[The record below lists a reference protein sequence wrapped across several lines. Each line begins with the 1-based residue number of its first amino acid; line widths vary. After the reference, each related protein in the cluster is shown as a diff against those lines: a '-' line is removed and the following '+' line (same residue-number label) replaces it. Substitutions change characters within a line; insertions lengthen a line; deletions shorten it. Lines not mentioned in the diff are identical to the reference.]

1 MAYIPSDNKEKNK
14 VAVNFSN
21 IVFGYDSNH
30 IETVIKNVSFDIYD
44 GEYICIVGHNGSGKS
59 TISKILIGLL
69 KPWSGTVSVFGT
81 ELSRLTLKDIRNKV
95 GIVFQNPDNQFIGI
109 TAEDDI
115 AFGLE
120 NHRVNSTY
128 MYDIIQ
134 TASSIVNVRHLL
146 KLNASKLSGGQ
157 KQRVAIAST
166 LAMNPSIIIFDESTS
181 MLDPKA
187 KIELKNLILLL
198 KKKYHKTI
206 ISITHD
212 MEELTLC
219 DRALVI
225 KQGNVLKIGKPR
237 EIFED
242 PAFLKENNLA
252 LPFNL
257 ELSKLL
263 NEKNKKIDITL
274 DENKLIEKISSLC

>member
-1 MAYIPSDNKEKNK
+1 MSIQQQQESKKI
-14 VAVNFSN
+14 AVRFSN
-21 IVFGYDSNH
+21 VVFGYDSNH
-30 IETVIKNVSFDIYD
+30 IEPTVKNINFEIYD
-44 GEYICIVGHNGSGKS
+44 GEYICVVGHNGSGKS
-59 TISKILIGLL
+59 TISKILVGLL
-69 KPWSGTVSVFGT
+69 KPWSGEVTVFNTV
-81 ELSRLTLKDIRNKV
+81 LSRMTLKAIRNKV

-120 NHRVNSTY
+120 NHKINSTY
-128 MYDIIQ
+128 MHDIIQ
-134 TASSIVNVRHLL
+134 TASSIVNVQNLL
-146 KLNASKLSGGQ
+146 KFNASKLSGGQ
-157 KQRVAIAST
+157 KQRIAIAST
-166 LAMNPSIIIFDESTS
+166 LAMNPDIIIFDESTS

-198 KKKYHKTI
+198 KNKYHKTI

-225 KQGNVLKIGKPR
+225 KQGEVLKIGKPNY
-237 EIFED
+237 IFED
-242 PAFLKENNLA
+242 PQFLKENKLA
-252 LPFNL
+252 LPFDL

-263 NEKNKKIDITL
+263 NEKNDKIDITI
-274 DENKLIEKISSLC
+274 DENKLIEKINSLC